1 MTKKLNGQE
10 DAPAGGQGKVETGTV
25 DINSRVEKAID
36 KGTGEAIRS
45 RISIEDEL
53 AALRKQIA
61 AISDTGKVPFTPK
74 FQALW
79 DLVEEEIQKGKDMK
93 KNKIP

>member
-1 MTKKLNGQE
+1 MKKLNAQE
-10 DAPAGGQGKVETGTV
+10 NTPAGGQGKVEAGTV

-53 AALRKQIA
+53 AALREQIA
-61 AISDTGKVPFTPK
+61 AISDAGKVPFTPK
-74 FQALW
+74 FQALC
-79 DLVEEEIQKGKDMK
+79 DLVGEEVQKGKDMK
-93 KNKIP
+93 KNKLP